1 MQLENIKDGLFNM
14 DSLTIIGLTLVVFIT
29 LLLIIFWAGFRRRV
43 PGFQPE
49 IQSPNSKTISI
60 PDYLPDPLKAHYQSI
75 FEGRGI
81 PLVQSAVLWGTA
93 TYKISNLWMP
103 LRYMTY
109 YHSSDGFLRELEFFW
124 HGKTILK
131 GIDFFLKG
139 IGAVQ
144 ANGIIRM
151 NESGQQVTES
161 QWISFWAESVIT
173 ATVDITEPALRWEV
187 VNQQQVNLHLPPAS
201 SNNKSEEERYLKIYF
216 NNKTG
221 RIDTI
226 RTVRFRGQIENN
238 RIPWCIKVNRW
249 HRKDEEWI
257 PDYSVQWE
265 DQKKPWCHYHLD
277 GIVRN
282 VPVEKSLK
290 KIAPERYKKETIQ
303 RKSKKR

>member
-1 MQLENIKDGLFNM
+1 M
-14 DSLTIIGLTLVVFIT
+14 DSLTTIGLALVAFVTF
-29 LLLIIFWAGFRRRV
+29 LLILFWAGFRRRF

-49 IQSPNSKTISI
+49 IQAQNPETISI

-75 FEGRGI
+75 FEGSEI
-81 PLVQSAVLWGTA
+81 PVVHSAVLWGTA
-93 TYKISNLWMP
+93 TYNISNIWMP

-109 YHSSDGFLRELEFFW
+109 YRSGDGFLRELEFFW
-124 HGKTILK
+124 HNKIILK

-173 ATVDITEPALRWEV
+173 ATVDITDPALRWEEI
-187 VNQQQVNLHLPPAS
+187 NQQQVILYLPPVS
-201 SNNKSEEERYLKIYF
+201 SNNNVEEERHLKIQF
-216 NNKTG
+216 NSKTG

-226 RTVRFRGQIENN
+226 RTVRFRGQLENN
-238 RIPWCIKVNRW
+238 RIPWCLKVNRW
-249 HRKDEEWI
+249 HRKDVGWI

-277 GIVRN
+277 GIARN
-282 VPVEKSLK
+282 VPVEKSFK
-290 KIAPERYKKETIQ
+290 KIEPERYKKETIQ
-303 RKSKKR
+303 RKLKRR